1 MDFKRLGGWVV
12 GLWLAGCASTPAP
25 QPGPVGEDWRPVALP
40 GKEATVY
47 RWSQKDGRAALWAQ
61 SDRSAS
67 MWRRQLVAQRPAA
80 REVSFSWWVPAVL
93 REASVA
99 DALRED
105 APVRVLL
112 AFAGDESKLPWRTRA
127 LFDLAEALTGERPP
141 YATLMYVWDAHAAR
155 DSVIVNPRTDRIRKI
170 VVDAS
175 DHGLAEWRDH
185 RRDFVADFRRAY
197 GEDPGPL
204 VAVAVM
210 TDTDN
215 TGTRAEAWYGPIR
228 FH

>member
-1 MDFKRLGGWVV
+1 MRWRLLGALAAAV
-12 GLWLAGCASTPAP
+12 LAGCAAAP
-25 QPGPVGEDWRPVALP
+25 QAPAGEDWHSVSIP
-40 GKEATVY
+40 GKELTHY
-47 RWSQKDGRAALWAQ
+47 RWALKEGRLALHATSEQ
-61 SDRSAS
+61 SAS
-67 MWRRQLVAQRPAA
+67 MWRRRVEPQAPVA

-99 DALRED
+99 DAKRED

-112 AFAGDESKLPWRTRA
+112 AFSGDESRLPWRTRA

-141 YATLMYVWDAHAAR
+141 YATLMYVWDAHAPH
-155 DSVIVNPRTDRIRKI
+155 DSVVINPRTDRIRKI
-170 VVDAS
+170 VVDAA
-175 DHGLAEWRDH
+175 DQGLAQWRDH

-197 GEDPGPL
+197 GEEPGAL